1 MPDQPV
7 SDQKA
12 QHITRFNYAVE
23 TSVDRSVREQN
34 RFLDH
39 CKSKRTELTLFSI
52 TGASFLGI
60 VHDFDRD
67 TILFGG
73 SGKSATPRLFLKT
86 FVALIIPRVGIELFL
101 EYRGLGTARRKN
113 RKERFIA
120 TMLERGDGE
129 RLVALAQM
137 PATQK
142 WFAAGSGSKK
152 RKSGR

>member
-23 TSVDRSVREQN
+23 TVVDRSVREQD
-34 RFLDH
+34 RFLGH
-39 CKSKRTELTLFSI
+39 CQSKRIELTLFSI

-60 VHDFDRD
+60 VHGYDRD

-86 FVALIIPRVGIELFL
+86 FVALIIPRTNIELFL

-113 RKERFIA
+113 RRERFIA

-129 RLVALAQM
+129 QLVELAQLS
-137 PATQK
+137 ATQK
-142 WFAAGSGSKK
+142 RFAAGSGKKK
-152 RKSGR
+152 RKPGK